1 MPPIREHAEEETSKL
16 LDDRKRGGKR
26 APSINTRAS
35 RVGVTNFINV
45 IKSLHPGQSISYFPI
60 TRETLEEYIDAK
72 RKAHIK
78 SGSLEQYLQHIQ
90 AYNLALGYGW
100 DGSVFGPLIKKS
112 LDELRLIEEEALALT
127 QSLQTEVSLDSSN
140 ENTNRI
146 SNLMAIDEHANIDEN
161 ENIDENN
168 SKIISLLCFDAT
180 TILEQ
185 RANINLDNL
194 KYADPLLNLQ
204 QLYDNISSAT
214 VPLSWGSADILRLY
228 YRIGTRDDSQHCE
241 LNDESAFVR
250 FWTSFNKR
258 EDVQLIVYRKSN
270 NDSSKVG
277 EFTRLSKHRRP
288 GTLSRSSN
296 LFDLTSRRSEP
307 LPPSKTLDTLPTLKS
322 ITVRSKSRVYK
333 ERIAVSDTTTFSS
346 LVSFAIRITLP
357 PGKQLVIRDTVS
369 DLEYMPDDLVR
380 EVIKGVE
387 HADVTAA
394 IEDINT
400 IDFNYF

>member
-1 MPPIREHAEEETSKL
+1 MPPIREHAEEEQSKL
-16 LDDRKRGGKR
+16 LDDRKRGGGKR
-26 APSINTRAS
+26 SPSINTRAS

-140 ENTNRI
+140 ESTNRI
-146 SNLMAIDEHANIDEN
+146 SNLLTIDEHANIDEN
-161 ENIDENN
+161 ENIDEKN
-168 SKIISLLCFDAT
+168 SKMISLLCFDAT

-194 KYADPLLNLQ
+194 KYVEPLLNLK

-214 VPLSWGSADILRLY
+214 VPLSWGSVDVLRLY
-228 YRIGTRDDSQHCE
+228 YRIGTRDDSQHYE
-241 LNDESAFVR
+241 LNDESAFVH
-250 FWTSFNKR
+250 FWTSFNKQ
-258 EDVQLIVYRKSN
+258 DVQLIVYRKSN
-270 NDSSKVG
+270 NDSSNVV
-277 EFTRLSKHRRP
+277 
-288 GTLSRSSN
+288 
-296 LFDLTSRRSEP
+296 DLTSRRSEP
-307 LPPSKTLDTLPTLKS
+307 LSPSKTLDTLPTLKS
-322 ITVRSKSRVYK
+322 ITIRSKSRVYK
-333 ERIAVSDTTTFSS
+333 QRIAVSDTTTFAS
-346 LVSFAIRITLP
+346 LVSFAIRLTLP
-357 PGKQLVIRDTVS
+357 PGKQLVIRDTAS
-369 DLEYMPDDLVR
+369 DLEYMPGDLVR

-394 IEDINT
+394 IEDVNT